1 MQLLSSRLKF
11 VDTSATAK
19 INNLILAKKNA
30 GQRVLS
36 LAVGEPDFE
45 TPENIKKAAS
55 TAIKKGLTRYTATDG
70 IDELKSAIKTK
81 FQYENSLSFNK
92 DQLIVCSG
100 GKQVMFNAFLATLN
114 PKDEVVIPSPFWVS
128 YPDIVRLCGA
138 KPKIIETSIKNNF
151 KITAADLKKSLNI
164 KTKWLILNS
173 PSNPSGNVYSA
184 TELMEFSKVLDQFPN
199 VNIMSDD
206 IYEHLIFERTPFIN
220 ILQVNPK
227 LKDRTLIIN
236 GVSKSY
242 AMTGWRI
249 GYGAAPSPLIKAM
262 TIIQSQST
270 SNATSISQYAAIE
283 ALTGN
288 QDFIT
293 KNKLI
298 FENRRDLMLNILS
311 RSNDLSIVKPLGAFY
326 ALPSINSLIGKKTSR
341 GTIVSSDDRFVSEL
355 FKETGVAV
363 VPGRSFGQKNTF
375 RISYATSE
383 SILREACELIVDFIE
398 KLE

>member
-11 VDTSATAK
+11 VNTSATAK

-36 LAVGEPDFE
+36 LAVGESDFE
-45 TPENIKKAAS
+45 TPDNIKKAAH
-55 TAIKKGLTRYTATDG
+55 TAIKKGLTRYTATGG
-70 IDELKSAIKTK
+70 IEKLKTAIKTK
-81 FQYENSLSFNK
+81 FQHENSLSFNN
-92 DQLIVCSG
+92 DELIVCSG

-114 PKDEVVIPSPFWVS
+114 PKDEVVIPAPFWVS
-128 YPDIVRLCGA
+128 YPDMVRLCGA
-138 KPKIIETSIKNNF
+138 KPKIIKTNIKNNF
-151 KITAADLKKSLNI
+151 KITASDLKKSLNA

-184 TELMEFSKVLDQFPN
+184 GELMEFSKVLEQFPN

-220 ILQVNPK
+220 ILQVNPN
-227 LKDRTLIIN
+227 LKDRTLVIN
-236 GVSKSY
+236 GVSKSH

-249 GYGAAPSPLIKAM
+249 GYGAAPKALIKAM

-283 ALTGN
+283 ALTSAK
-288 QDFIT
+288 DFID
-293 KNKLI
+293 KNKLV

-311 RSNDLSIVKPLGAFY
+311 RSNDLDIIKPLGAFY
-326 ALPSINSLIGKKTSR
+326 ALPSIESLIGKKTSK
-341 GTIVSSDDRFVSEL
+341 GIILNSDDEFVSEL
-355 FKETGVAV
+355 LEETGVAV
-363 VPGRSFGQKNTF
+363 VQGRSFGIKNTF

-398 KLE
+398 KLK